1 MLNSYSHSNSCVKIN
16 SITGTIVKNY
26 RDSFFKRFHLQSEL
40 ADAVFDTEQPYITVH
55 FKAKKPVVVLQMM
68 VCGDLEVIAELMW
81 KEDFDKLFDE
91 AKGVNNGNA

>member
-1 MLNSYSHSNSCVKIN
+1 MLNSYSRSNSCVKIN

-26 RDSFFKRFHLQSEL
+26 RDSFFKRFHLKSEL
-40 ADAVFDTEQPYITVH
+40 ANMIFDTMQPYIGVYYET
-55 FKAKKPVVVLQMM
+55 KKPVVVLQMM
-68 VCGDLEVIAELMW
+68 MCGDSEVIAELMW